1 VWHEL
6 ADRAARYCRLVI
18 KYLGSKR
25 RLVPLIQQ
33 IVSELPVATACAL
46 FAGTTRV
53 GQGLRQIGVEV
64 VSNDL
69 ASYSQV
75 LGQAYIVADEAVDR
89 DGLRRVLAE
98 LARLPPAPGYFTQTF
113 CVDAR
118 FFTPRNGARVDAIRT
133 AIDRRS
139 LGEVERGLVLTSLL
153 EAADRVD
160 STTGVQMAFLK
171 SWAPRAH
178 NDLELREP
186 EPVPGPRGSV
196 VRSDAN
202 ALAPTLAVDLVY
214 IDPPYNQHSYFS
226 NYHIW
231 ETLVRWDQPEAYGI
245 ARKRI
250 DCQTTKSAYNSR
262 REAPAALAELL
273 QTVSAPWLL
282 VSLSNEARHDRA
294 DVVAA
299 LEAHGHVG
307 VVAVDSKRYVGA
319 QIGIHNPA
327 GQRVGAVS
335 HLRNSELLFL
345 VGPDR
350 ALVDRALSRAPQPAP
365 A

>member
-1 VWHEL
+1 M
-6 ADRAARYCRLVI
+6 I

-33 IVSELPVATACAL
+33 IVSELPVTTACDL

-53 GQGLRQIGVEV
+53 GQGLRQIGLEV

-75 LGQAYIVADEAVDR
+75 LGQAYIEADETIDR
-89 DGLRRVLAE
+89 AALRRTLAE
-98 LARLPPAPGYFTQTF
+98 LQRLPPAPGYFTQTF
-113 CVDAR
+113 CIDAR
-118 FFTPRNGARVDAIRT
+118 FFTPQNGARVDAIRT
-133 AIDRRS
+133 AIDT
-139 LGEVERGLVLTSLL
+139 LALAPVERGLVLTSLL

-186 EPVPGPRGSV
+186 HEVPGPRGTVS
-196 VRSDAN
+196 RSDAN
-202 ALAPTLAVDLVY
+202 ALASTLDVDLVY
-214 IDPPYNQHSYFS
+214 VDPPYNQHSYYS

-231 ETLVRWDQPEAYGI
+231 ETLVRWDQPEAYGV
-245 ARKRI
+245 ARKRV

-262 REAPAALAELL
+262 RQAPAALADLL
-273 QTVSAPWLL
+273 AAITAPWLL

-294 DVVAA
+294 QVVTA
-299 LEAHGHVG
+299 LESHGHVG
-307 VVAVDSKRYVGA
+307 VLEVESRRYVGA

-350 ALVDRALSRAPQPAP
+350 ALVERALTGAPQPTP